1 MSSNTI
7 LKNHITIENLRAEL
21 VEGGT
26 GLPLMFALRGFSASI
41 TQDGLSKLVAAL
53 IPQELLK
60 VRIVDHPGVAGC
72 TIQIQASR
80 MGFTPRITVSI
91 VPANTVAGAILINVD
106 PANRWSPLDRV
117 LLGIAHHNLD
127 KIAVKQPGI
136 TRVRTGVYQIDLRGR
151 FAICCLTTARLCAGT
166 LDWMRSM
173 DRPSV
178 FGWSSFRSWMAT
190 RSAQGQC
197 PDNRGNA
204 TPPQVQIRRLVH
216 EV

>member
-136 TRVRTGVYQIDLRGR
+136 TRVRTGVYQIDLQGTIRDLLLDNSAPLR
-151 FAICCLTTARLCAGT
+151 WDTRLDAIDGSTERI
-166 LDWMRSM
+166 R
-173 DRPSV
+173 V
-178 FGWSSFRSWMAT
+178 EFVSFV
-190 RSAQGQC
+190 
-197 PDNRGNA
+197 DGN
-204 TPPQVQIRRLVH
+204 
-216 EV
+216 EVGSGPMPG